1 MTCGIAGFIYAN
13 SFYRPGTI
21 LDARRHLSAS
31 PCLIRRVLAD
41 IPARIGQVILGELKR

>member
-13 SFYRPGTI
+13 SFYRRGTV
-21 LDARRHLSAS
+21 LDARRHLLAS
-31 PCLIRRVLAD
+31 PCLIRHVLAD